1 MTQPEPI
8 QHYETRSMFSTWVGV
23 VLVFAFFGMLAFVA
37 LKMSPRG
44 NDYEKKRAKARVEK
58 LDAAQKENLTA
69 LNTYAWV
76 DKTKGVARI
85 PIDHAMH
92 LMLVELPDKKPT
104 AAGPIVAASPSAAP
118 QTSPAPSAAAS
129 APAASA
135 TASPAANAA
144 VSPAAKAS
152 ATPVAKA
159 SATPAASPTASTTP
173 KPTSVSGHDSEAH
186 NQPAAAINPPPAP
199 PNTQPGPN
207 TSPAATAP
215 PAPAKAQVSPSP
227 SASPSAPGTPLP
239 VRGKTP

>member
-8 QHYETRSMFSTWVGV
+8 QHYETRSIFSTWVGV

-37 LKMSPRG
+37 VKLSPRG
-44 NDYEKKRAKARVEK
+44 DDYEKKRAKVRAEK
-58 LDAAQKENLTA
+58 LDAAQKENLAA
-69 LNTYAWV
+69 LTTYGWV
-76 DKTKGVARI
+76 DKTKGIARI
-85 PIDHAMH
+85 PINDAMQ

-129 APAASA
+129 PAPSAS
-135 TASPAANAA
+135 ASPAA
-144 VSPAAKAS
+144 S
-152 ATPVAKA
+152 A
-159 SATPAASPTASTTP
+159 SATPAASTTP
-173 KPTSVSGHDSEAH
+173 KPTSVSGHNSEAH

-227 SASPSAPGTPLP
+227 SSSPSAPG
-239 VRGKTP
+239 KTP

>member
-37 LKMSPRG
+37 VKLSPRG
-44 NDYEKKRAKARVEK
+44 DDYEKKRAKVRAEK

-69 LNTYAWV
+69 LTTYGWV

-85 PIDHAMH
+85 PIDHAMQ

-104 AAGPIVAASPSAAP
+104 AAGPIVVASPSAAP

-129 APAASA
+129 PAANAS
-135 TASPAANAA
+135 ASPAAG
-144 VSPAAKAS
+144 
-152 ATPVAKA
+152 A
-159 SATPAASPTASTTP
+159 SATPAASPSASATP
-173 KPTSVSGHDSEAH
+173 KPTSVTGHDSEAH
-186 NQPAAAINPPPAP
+186 NQPAAAANPPPAP